1 MSMDWQGK
9 GGEPH
14 PEDEMVFV
22 ISTDEV
28 DRHGDI
34 VSADGWRLD
43 AFRRNPVVLW
53 AHDYRFPV
61 VGRVVE
67 LWSDTQA
74 VPDGPAGRVGRLLAR
89 VRFAATPFAQQVA
102 GLYRGGYQRGVSVG
116 FRPLRYEE
124 RRDGKT
130 GAFLGV
136 KYLEQELLEVSLV
149 PVPSNREAL
158 SRSGG
163 AAEVLPTA
171 PDGEGGL
178 GGELA
183 GLLREALPEPPP
195 GAASAL
201 EVEALLSLL
210 RSVRVHD
217 PAHRVGPQIFPTK
230 GK

>member
-1 MSMDWQGK
+1 MTMDWQGQ

-34 VSADGWRLD
+34 VSADGWRLE
-43 AFRRNPVVLW
+43 AYRRNPVVLW
-53 AHDYRFPV
+53 AHDYRLPV
-61 VGRVVE
+61 VGRAVE
-67 LWSDTQA
+67 IWTDTKA
-74 VPDGPAGRVGRLLAR
+74 STDGPAGMAGRLLAR
-89 VRFAATPFAQQVA
+89 VRFADTSFAQQVA

-124 RRDGKT
+124 RRDSRT

-136 KYLEQELLEVSLV
+136 RYLEQELLEVSLV

-163 AAEVLPTA
+163 AAEALPA
-171 PDGEGGL
+171 ENDGEDVL

-183 GLLREALPEPPP
+183 GLLREALPEAAP

-210 RSVRVHD
+210 RGVRVLDH
-217 PAHRVGPQIFPTK
+217 AHPEGRRIYPSC
-230 GK
+230 

>member
-9 GGEPH
+9 GESASG
-14 PEDEMVFV
+14 EDEMVFV
-22 ISTDEV
+22 ISTDQV

-34 VSADGWRLD
+34 VSADGWWLD

-61 VGRVVE
+61 VGRVAE

-74 VPDGPAGRVGRLLAR
+74 APDGAAVRVGRLLAR
-89 VRFAATPFAQQVA
+89 VRFAATPFAREVA

-124 RRDGKT
+124 RRDSRT

-136 KYLEQELLEVSLV
+136 RYLEQELLEVSLV
-149 PVPSNREAL
+149 PVPSNRDAL

-163 AAEVLPTA
+163 ASEGLPAENE
-171 PDGEGGL
+171 GEDVL

-183 GLLREALPEPPP
+183 GLLREALPEAAP
-195 GAASAL
+195 GAASAP

-210 RSVRVHD
+210 RGVRVLD
-217 PAHRVGPQIFPTK
+217 PSHPAGRRIYPH
-230 GK
+230 

>member
-9 GGEPH
+9 GESASDG
-14 PEDEMVFV
+14 DEMVFV

-34 VSADGWRLD
+34 VSASGWRLD

-61 VGRVVE
+61 VGRVAE

-74 VPDGPAGRVGRLLAR
+74 AADGPAVRVGRLLAR
-89 VRFAATPFAQQVA
+89 IRFAATPFAQQVA

-124 RRDGKT
+124 RRDSRT

-158 SRSGG
+158 SRSEGMADVL
-163 AAEVLPTA
+163 AAETGGG
-171 PDGEGGL
+171 DGL
-178 GGELA
+178 GAELA
-183 GLLREALPEPPP
+183 GLLQEALP
-195 GAASAL
+195 AASPGTASAP

-210 RSVRVHD
+210 RGVRVLD
-217 PAHRVGPQIFPTK
+217 PSHPAGRRIYPH
-230 GK
+230 